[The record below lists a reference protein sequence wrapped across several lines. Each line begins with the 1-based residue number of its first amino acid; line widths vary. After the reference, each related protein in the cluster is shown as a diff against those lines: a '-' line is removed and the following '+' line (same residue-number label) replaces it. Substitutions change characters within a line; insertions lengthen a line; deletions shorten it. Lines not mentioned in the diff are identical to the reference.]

1 MDLSTDYFFKTQTLS
16 TRKWVIF
23 LQSQPF
29 LCFTDLEICL
39 GVDDSEKNSSP
50 DFQKTQL

>member
-23 LQSQPF
+23 YKHTHVYALLTWKSV
-29 LCFTDLEICL
+29 C
-39 GVDDSEKNSSP
+39 V
-50 DFQKTQL
+50 